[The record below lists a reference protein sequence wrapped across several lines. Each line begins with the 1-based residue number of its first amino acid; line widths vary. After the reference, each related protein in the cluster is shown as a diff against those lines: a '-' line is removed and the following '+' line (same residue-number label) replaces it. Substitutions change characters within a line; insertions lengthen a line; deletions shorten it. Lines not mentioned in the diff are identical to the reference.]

1 MIVNDV
7 WGTIK
12 IEPKYETI
20 IESKEFI
27 DLKNKTQLG
36 LNCNPNA
43 IHTRYQHSIGTYF
56 LACKLIDICKN
67 KFSEILN
74 INKEDEEAIKCMALI
89 HDIGHGCFSHVS
101 EKFLEGTH
109 ENRTVTLL
117 LNQDTE
123 IHQAI
128 INSFGE
134 NVLLKIVDLIKMKET
149 IKDNQEVTN
158 DNSLMLIIGKLL
170 SGGIDIDRIDY
181 IFRDSKFINGE
192 DNDFSNILE
201 SINLENIDDSLEVVF
216 NSDVEY
222 AIANFFNK
230 RFELYDSLYLD
241 NEIRVLEDIFGKFL
255 KETGIKLNWN
265 TTEIEMN
272 NYFREYSTSNNPIVK
287 RYSTLLIN
295 RKLDN
300 QFIIKEIDQ
309 KDKYDYY
316 LTRLFNSVPELNK
329 YKEFFFQSNCKV
341 SIYNKDNKIYVNKD
355 GLILDIS
362 DSSKILNSELKK
374 EKYVLAIDIYL
385 LRILLKLDCVSE
397 IDIDKIVKNLK
408 KVTAVEIEQEKKYN
422 FSKNLYINPKEGFE
436 RIANCF
442 GLTNPKYIVNC
453 DTYYDDNNILEGY
466 RIAVRRRISNG
477 KSEWTI
483 KRPLNDM
490 SSISKRDEKNFTSLE
505 DALLF
510 LQKEWNIPI
519 TELTEKITLNTQR
532 IKYDLTYGAGL
543 FEMVFD
549 KTTPIVSENM
559 YEPNFMI
566 ECELKQG
573 NSSGLYFINEIIKR
587 FDFIEECKYS
597 KKEIALNSVKNNL
610 INYDDKVTEPPET
623 ISVMARKLKK

>member
-1 MIVNDV
+1 M
-7 WGTIK
+7 
-12 IEPKYETI
+12 
-20 IESKEFI
+20 
-27 DLKNKTQLG
+27 
-36 LNCNPNA
+36 
-43 IHTRYQHSIGTYF
+43 
-56 LACKLIDICKN
+56 
-67 KFSEILN
+67 
-74 INKEDEEAIKCMALI
+74 
-89 HDIGHGCFSHVS
+89 
-101 EKFLEGTH
+101 
-109 ENRTVTLL
+109 
-117 LNQDTE
+117 
-123 IHQAI
+123 
-128 INSFGE
+128 
-134 NVLLKIVDLIKMKET
+134 LKIVDLIKMKET

-241 NEIRVLEDIFGKFL
+241 NEIRVLEDIFGQFL

-374 EKYVLAIDIYL
+374 EKHVLAIDIYL

-422 FSKNLYINPKEGFE
+422 FSKIYI
-436 RIANCF
+436 
-442 GLTNPKYIVNC
+442 
-453 DTYYDDNNILEGY
+453 
-466 RIAVRRRISNG
+466 
-477 KSEWTI
+477 
-483 KRPLNDM
+483 
-490 SSISKRDEKNFTSLE
+490 
-505 DALLF
+505 
-510 LQKEWNIPI
+510 
-519 TELTEKITLNTQR
+519 
-532 IKYDLTYGAGL
+532 
-543 FEMVFD
+543 
-549 KTTPIVSENM
+549 
-559 YEPNFMI
+559 
-566 ECELKQG
+566 
-573 NSSGLYFINEIIKR
+573 
-587 FDFIEECKYS
+587 
-597 KKEIALNSVKNNL
+597 
-610 INYDDKVTEPPET
+610 
-623 ISVMARKLKK
+623 